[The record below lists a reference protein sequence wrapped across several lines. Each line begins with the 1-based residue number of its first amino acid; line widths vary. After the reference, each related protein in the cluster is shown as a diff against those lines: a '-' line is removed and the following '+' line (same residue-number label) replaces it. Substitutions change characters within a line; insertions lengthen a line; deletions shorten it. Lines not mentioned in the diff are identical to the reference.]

1 MFIEKHVTGDQRFK
15 GCVSFLGR
23 GSFVGSKVH
32 ERVTDEGSKKNYK
45 RNYRKQEI
53 KSQSIPTLWNC
64 EDLMV
69 GTCKF

>member
-1 MFIEKHVTGDQRFK
+1 MYHSRLCII
-15 GCVSFLGR
+15 LGR

-32 ERVTDEGSKKNYK
+32 EQVTDEGSKKNYK

-53 KSQSIPTLWNC
+53 KSQSIPSLWNC